1 MSVSVNNAESGS
13 VTLYSSDNGDE
24 TVEKKLFALY
34 QKCLKGQYTDSD
46 GACKPC
52 TEGVRDDNMNQL
64 HGCQACKDPK
74 PCPVEGTSCR
84 ALALGEVSR
93 GGWTCE
99 KCPGGTYP
107 LENKCEPCPTG
118 TAREK
123 EDESDKCTKCNA
135 DNINN
140 LYTPNQ
146 GFSKGPHLYVNNNTC
161 DACAAGE
168 GLINGTC
175 EVCPEGHYS
184 RSGACQPCPGG
195 SYSQGTGNSQCTPCE
210 IGKSQNDVGSTSCEP
225 CLASKGEYTNKE
237 GSVECQIV
245 ELGFKV
251 VSKDG
256 DDDTDEEGIDQEE
269 CPAGSFGNKE
279 SSNWDCQLCQASDG
293 LYQPNPQKNT
303 CIKVSPGNYVIQ
315 TDGDGVGATE
325 TAACEIGKYR
335 GEEDTPFTQCLP
347 CDWNE
352 GYFQDLKGQS
362 SCKEVADGNFIVLTA
377 QTDDVFLATS
387 SDSCQ
392 VGTARSTA
400 SGEEFFN
407 SENEKKY
414 TECRQCNWIE
424 GEWQEKAGQAKC
436 DKVPEGSVVESI
448 TATSIKACENGAAR
462 SERFYNAEEE
472 KRYTECKKCDW
483 SQGQWTDKQG
493 QLECQIVEEGFVV
506 SDVNANS
513 TKPCPAGTA
522 RSSTSNNECRQCNWI
537 EGEWQEEAG
546 QAKCDKVPEGSV
558 VAGVEA
564 TAIKPCE
571 NGTARSESFYNAEEE
586 KRYTECKKCDWR
598 EGQWTN
604 EMGQLKCKDVMEGHV
619 VESEEATSIKI
630 CEAGS
635 ARGDQFY
642 YTGPR
647 KFTECKPCENGFYQD
662 VPGKSTCKE
671 VTPGYKSNEYRTGI
685 EPCPNGTREVG
696 GVCQSCIPAAG
707 EYQDKEG
714 KNYCERIKPGYEA
727 REKNEVPELCRPGT
741 ISKNYKC
748 VPCNAD
754 MGEYQDFEGGS
765 FCKAVNPGFELDVDE
780 EGNPAVDKMPVKCKV
795 GHFSKGSAKKC
806 TPCDRDKKEYQN
818 DEGATYCKIC
828 ARGKVLLGAAV
839 CEGLGCKEEKLFNLA
854 LREEEFV
861 FSETAAGE
869 TLIIPCDATSTN
881 NTADK
886 IYRYCIFDEENYLAR
901 WDTPNYGACPTA
913 KTEKLNQ
920 LKVQTDILK
929 SKEKLASMN
938 DTELANSMKSLS
950 SGMEDIIKDEEVNG
964 TKTEVKLTSRD
975 VKDVAGTL
983 DSIKSVIELPN
994 TQTGSNNANMTE
1006 EEKKEM
1012 KEATTALKTTM
1023 AKTIDKVAA
1032 SGEDTL
1038 KTVDN
1043 EEKASILK
1051 SVEALANSMEGDDEP
1066 IVTTTL
1072 AVRTISMSASSS
1084 KTNRSKSAGS
1094 GGESDVEEKSDAE
1107 EKIDADEE
1115 EDEGIPLPV
1124 PEGMEASE
1132 APKLSLSMNASGAS
1146 VAVFSE
1152 GAKDMFPDPTTAIDE
1167 DDVGEEVDDDGEPV
1181 KKNRTLNSAVVS
1193 LEFKNVK
1200 TVNFDLKIK
1209 SNTSLD
1215 KEFRGKKKFERTCTF
1230 LNITTTQWSSKGCKT
1245 TVIGDPLDGNVKCT
1259 CNHNTSFAVLLSISD
1274 IVDKSQET
1282 ATLVMF
1288 CINMTFLLLTFFAI
1302 APFKKYRKKRLVLL
1316 QTQLVLSLI
1325 VANTGFMCLNKVKNS
1340 KVTLDM
1346 YGYPDL
1352 SLNMPCY
1359 VGVIIVQY
1367 LFLVVMAWM
1376 TCCGYTLYG
1385 KIVEAVKTFGKT
1397 DRFYFHKA
1405 VVICW
1410 FLPAL
1415 LPTSAFL
1422 TSHMMNSQDSRT
1434 GVEIPYIQTT
1444 PGKNKTDCWVANPWK
1459 WVSFMIPMYL
1469 CLIINCS
1476 VFGMIVRVL
1485 IRASKSGSSG
1495 TGLGKQIKG
1504 AVTIAVTVGV
1514 PWIVGVL
1521 TFEPIA
1527 LVGQWLFIILTGLQ
1541 GPVMFVVF
1549 VILQDEVLGTLLRPF
1564 GVEVPE
1570 ILKSARSGTSARK
1583 TSAAF
1588 TSVLSREKPFDPA
1601 TIDPVAAK
1609 QIAEQK
1615 KLEDEARNN
1624 VYSNEGAINE
1634 SEGSGST
1641 GSNALLVKCEA
1652 DESLPVAQVPTPLP
1666 TPEKAEPDQDHL
1678 YYECT
1683 HFPYDPD
1690 AVSLASHYPDPV
1702 TD

>member
-1 MSVSVNNAESGS
+1 MTTTQHYVLAGSEVRSDCAQLAAWTGSALCRGLTKQSGSDSPPQWCHPVTDPKQARPCPLKYSLIGVVMLLTGLSPKACQSRVFELTTVGNNFKRGTETDKTVSCELNSPESWADNSVTLKVTKIKPPGTEESIICSRTTVGGPAGFNPDTCEGSGTNWEVAAKTDSIKVTITHKFKETAVFRCDVTIDDDQASDSKLVTSEALDFSIKFGEDPTFKFHNGERYLLYEPDKIPQLELQIFGDSAEPYIDKTESEKVVKFELVDSMMDQSAEEEDLQVPGKWSGLASNVASKKKYVSLSFVSVTNTVTEES
-13 VTLYSSDNGDE
+13 VTLYNSKNADE

-34 QKCLKGQYTDSD
+34 QKCQDGQYTDSD

-64 HGCQACKDPK
+64 HGCQACKNGDT
-74 PCPVEGTSCR
+74 PCPFDGTSCR
-84 ALALGEVSR
+84 ALALGEKKKMNQTNVRSVMLR
-93 GGWTCE
+93 LTF
-99 KCPGGTYP
+99 TP
-107 LENKCEPCPTG
+107 L
-118 TAREK
+118 
-123 EDESDKCTKCNA
+123 TK
-135 DNINN
+135 D
-140 LYTPNQ
+140 
-146 GFSKGPHLYVNNNTC
+146 
-161 DACAAGE
+161 
-168 GLINGTC
+168 
-175 EVCPEGHYS
+175 
-184 RSGACQPCPGG
+184 
-195 SYSQGTGNSQCTPCE
+195 SQSASLVMGTGNSQCTPCE

-251 VSKDG
+251 VSKDEN
-256 DDDTDEEGIDQEE
+256 DDTDEEGIDQEE

-315 TDGDGVGATE
+315 TDG
-325 TAACEIGKYR
+325 
-335 GEEDTPFTQCLP
+335 
-347 CDWNE
+347 
-352 GYFQDLKGQS
+352 
-362 SCKEVADGNFIVLTA
+362 VLTA

-424 GEWQEKAGQAKC
+424 GEWQERAGQAKC

-448 TATSIKACENGAAR
+448 TATSIKACENGTAR

-537 EGEWQEEAG
+537 EGEWQKEAG

-558 VAGVEA
+558 VASVEA

-604 EMGQLKCKDVMEGHV
+604 EMGQLKCKDVIEGHV
-619 VESEEATSIKI
+619 VESEEATSIKM

-671 VTPGYKSNEYRTGI
+671 VTPGFKSNEYL
-685 EPCPNGTREVG
+685 
-696 GVCQSCIPAAG
+696 
-707 EYQDKEG
+707 
-714 KNYCERIKPGYEA
+714 
-727 REKNEVPELCRPGT
+727 PELCQPGT

-795 GHFSKGSAKKC
+795 GYFSKGSAKKC

-886 IYRYCIFDEENYLAR
+886 IYRYCIFDEENSLAR

-994 TQTGSNNANMTE
+994 TQTGSNNANMTD

-1066 IVTTTL
+1066 IVTTIL

-1094 GGESDVEEKSDAE
+1094 GGESDVEEKSDTE
-1107 EKIDADEE
+1107 EQSDADEE
-1115 EDEGIPLPV
+1115 DDEGIPLPV

-1245 TVIGDPLDGNVKCT
+1245 TVIGDPMDGNVKCT
-1259 CNHNTSFAVLLSISD
+1259 CNHNTSFAVLL
-1274 IVDKSQET
+1274 
-1282 ATLVMF
+1282 
-1288 CINMTFLLLTFFAI
+1288 
-1302 APFKKYRKKRLVLL
+1302 
-1316 QTQLVLSLI
+1316 
-1325 VANTGFMCLNKVKNS
+1325 
-1340 KVTLDM
+1340 
-1346 YGYPDL
+1346 YPDL

-1541 GPVMFVVF
+1541 
-1549 VILQDEVLGTLLRPF
+1549 
-1564 GVEVPE
+1564 
-1570 ILKSARSGTSARK
+1570 
-1583 TSAAF
+1583 
-1588 TSVLSREKPFDPA
+1588 DPA

-1666 TPEKAEPDQDHL
+1666 TPEKADPDQDHL